1 VIEARSARVTAEAN
15 GPPSIYLPIGSSIMA
30 RKMEA
35 TLKRLRLRRRRGLT
49 QQALAV
55 KAGVSLGPVAPGGR
69 HARPAAEHVA
79 EVGAGPRRAGG
90 GVAGVDTTRI
100 ERNAASKA
108 TPATTSAVTH
118 RLGRLWRHVIV
129 TPVTTAL
136 ILAGC
141 AASGVLDVSWTAPS
155 TNTDGSPAKDVVSY
169 RVYYS
174 PTDAPCKR
182 GSAGVAVAA
191 APKGPLP
198 PDQQFV
204 LRLTGLTI
212 GKLYFVAVS
221 AVSSRGNESDC
232 TSTASSRARQ
242 P

>member
-1 VIEARSARVTAEAN
+1 VIEARSARGTAGAN
-15 GPPSIYLPIGSSIMA
+15 EPPSTYLPIGSIMA
-30 RKMEA
+30 SKMEA
-35 TLKRLRLRRRRGLT
+35 TLKRLRRRRGLT

-55 KAGVSLGPVAPGGR
+55 RAGVSLGPVAPGGR
-69 HARPAAEHVA
+69 HARPAAEQVA
-79 EVGAGPRRAGG
+79 EAGAGPRRAGG
-90 GVAGVDTTRI
+90 EVAGIDTTRI

-118 RLGRLWRHVIV
+118 RLGRLWCHVII

-136 ILAGC
+136 ILVGC
-141 AASGVLDVSWTAPS
+141 AASGVLDVSWTAPT

-174 PTDAPCKR
+174 DTTDAPCKS
-182 GSAGVAVAA
+182 GSAWVATAA
-191 APKGPLP
+191 APKVPLP
-198 PDQQFV
+198 PDQQLV